1 MYSMRHGAKRFRIAP
16 TLTFEILMAVT
27 KRRGYVPQDIE
38 PKWQRLWTE
47 RGVLRADDASTRAKF
62 YNLVMFPYPSGD
74 LHMGHMRNYVI
85 GDLFSRFQRMR
96 GYEVLTPFGWD
107 AFGLPAENAAMKAG
121 SHPRDWTRGNIARAK
136 EQLAM
141 MGVLYDWRREVT
153 TCEPGYYRWT
163 QWLFLLFYERG
174 LAYRAKAPV
183 NWCPVDQTVLANEQ
197 VVNGACWRHPDVPVE
212 KRNLEQWFLRIT
224 EYADRLLDDLARL
237 PDWPEKVRVMQSN
250 WIGRSHGVEVDF
262 PVVGMD
268 EPLRV
273 YTTRPDTLFG
283 ATFMVLAPEH
293 PLVDRV
299 TTPEHREAVR
309 AYVERTGRETE
320 IERLSTEREKTGVPT
335 GGYAINPLNGERILI
350 WVADYVLMGYGT
362 GAIMA
367 VPAHDERD
375 FDFARRFGLPIR
387 EVIAPPAGPQGE
399 LAEAYTEPGF
409 LVSSGQFDGLEG
421 RAGFDAVAD
430 HLEREGLGRRA
441 TRYRLR
447 DWLISRQRYW
457 GCPIPV
463 VHCPSCG
470 IVPVPKEEL
479 PVLLPETYQRL
490 SELPEFYETTCPRCG
505 GPARRETDTM
515 DTFIDSAWYFLRYT
529 SPAFQEGAF
538 DPELANHWMAV
549 DQYTGGIE
557 HAILHLL
564 YSRFFE
570 KVLHDAGMVG
580 AVEPFTRLFTQ
591 GMVTRGGQAMSK
603 SLGNGVAP
611 DDLVAREGADAGR
624 VYEMFIGPPDEDSEW
639 TDAAVAG
646 PVRFL
651 QKVWRLVLEPESVT
665 VTGSGADVQDL
676 RRKVH
681 QTIRKVT
688 ADYEHFHFNTAVAAL
703 MELANAMQDHLAAE
717 GGRGGEWDEA
727 VSALVRMLNPLAPH
741 IAEELW
747 ERTGGVGLC
756 VDAAW
761 PAYEPAVAAERQVTL
776 VVQVAGTVRDR
787 LSVPAGL
794 DQAAATELALAS
806 DRVRRALGDGE
817 RPSRVVHVPD
827 RLINLVP

>member
-1 MYSMRHGAKRFRIAP
+1 
-16 TLTFEILMAVT
+16 MAVT

-38 PKWQRLWTE
+38 PKWQRLWNE
-47 RGVLRADDASTRAKF
+47 RGVMRADDGSARPKY

-96 GYEVLTPFGWD
+96 GFEVLSPFGWD

-121 SHPRDWTRGNIARAK
+121 SHPRAWTRGNIARAR

-141 MGVLYDWRREVT
+141 MGVLYDWSREVA
-153 TCEPGYYRWT
+153 TCEPDYYRWT
-163 QWLFLLFYERG
+163 QWLFLLFHERG
-174 LAYRAKAPV
+174 LAYRAMAPV

-212 KRNLEQWFLRIT
+212 KRDLEQWFLRIT
-224 EYADRLLDDLARL
+224 AYADRLLDDLQL
-237 PDWPEKVRVMQSN
+237 LSNWPDKVRVMQAN

-262 PVVGMD
+262 PVVGLD
-268 EPLRV
+268 EPLRI

-283 ATFMVLAPEH
+283 VTFMVLAPEH
-293 PLVDRV
+293 PLVERV
-299 TTPEHREAVR
+299 TMPEHRDSVR
-309 AYVERTGRETE
+309 AYVERARRETE

-335 GGYAINPLNGERILI
+335 GGFAVNPVNGEWVPI

-367 VPAHDERD
+367 VPGHDQRD
-375 FDFARRFGLPIR
+375 FDFARRFGLPVR
-387 EVIAPPAGPQGE
+387 EVIAPPSGPRGE
-399 LAEAYTEPGF
+399 LAEAYTGPGVM
-409 LVSSGQFDGLEG
+409 VSSGSFDGLAG
-421 RAGFDAVAD
+421 TAGFDAVAD
-430 HLEREGLGRRA
+430 LVERSGWGRRT

-457 GCPIPV
+457 GCPIPMI
-463 VHCPSCG
+463 HCQACG
-470 IVPVPKEEL
+470 VVPVPKEDL
-479 PVLLPETYQRL
+479 PVLLPQTYRRL

-515 DTFIDSAWYFLRYT
+515 DTFIDSSWYFLRYT
-529 SPAFQEGAF
+529 SAHDQTAPF
-538 DPELANHWMAV
+538 DPELANHWMPV

-564 YSRFFE
+564 YSRFFL
-570 KVLHDAGMVG
+570 KVLHDAGLVE

-603 SLGNGVAP
+603 SAGNGVAP

-624 VYEMFIGPPDEDSEW
+624 VYEMFIGPPDEDAEW
-639 TDAAVAG
+639 TDEAIAG

-651 QKVWRLVLEPESVT
+651 QKVWRLALDPESVP
-665 VTGSGADVQDL
+665 VTGSGADVAGL
-676 RRKVH
+676 RRRVH
-681 QTIRKVT
+681 QTIRRVT
-688 ADYEHFHFNTAVAAL
+688 DDYEHFRFNTAVAAL
-703 MELANAMQDHLAAE
+703 MELGNAMQDHLAA
-717 GGRGGEWDEA
+717 GGPRGGEWDEA
-727 VSALVRMLNPLAPH
+727 VSALVRLLNPMAPH

-747 ERTGGVGLC
+747 ERTGGAGLC
-756 VDAAW
+756 ADASWPEYDAA
-761 PAYEPAVAAERQVTL
+761 AAAEREVTL
-776 VVQVAGTVRDR
+776 VVQVGGRVRDR
-787 LSVPAGL
+787 LRVPAGL
-794 DQAAATELALAS
+794 DEAAATERALAS
-806 DRVRRALGDGE
+806 EAARRALGDGAA
-817 RPSRVVHVPD
+817 PSRVVYVPD
-827 RLINLVP
+827 KLINLVP